1 MVLACLLAEF
11 DLSVCG
17 ELVTGGI
24 GINLSVL
31 GEDYKA
37 YNVLWI
43 SDHDAVL
50 RTCGKAAIG

>member
-31 GEDYKA
+31 GGDYIT
-37 YNVLWI
+37 NGGHIGIQVL
-43 SDHDAVL
+43 SSL
-50 RTCGKAAIG
+50 QQG